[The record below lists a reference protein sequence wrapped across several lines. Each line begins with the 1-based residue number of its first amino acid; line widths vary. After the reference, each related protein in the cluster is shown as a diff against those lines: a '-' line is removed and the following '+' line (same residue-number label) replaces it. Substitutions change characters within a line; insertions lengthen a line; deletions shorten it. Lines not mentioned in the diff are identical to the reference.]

1 MAAESAAV
9 LGAAAGRQPG
19 IASKLNKT
27 AGFMVDED
35 SGVVASPVPLFAYYS
50 TMRPHSAFLLL
61 AACAPVSTV
70 AQQPARPK
78 PALVVFIAVDQMR
91 PDYFERWTDQLSGG
105 LKRLYQGSAFYAQG
119 MQDHAITETAPGH
132 STMLS
137 GRSPASTGVVT
148 NELGVPDS
156 TMALIG
162 VPGPGASPVRV
173 HGTMLYDW
181 MKSADK
187 ATRVLSVSRKDRG
200 AILPIGKAKVPVY
213 WYQLGIFTTSRYYGD
228 TLPTWLV
235 AWNAREGA
243 AKMAGRTWN
252 LLLDEKMYAEPDS
265 QPWERG
271 GNNFL
276 MPKTLGTD
284 SQSVVLEIL
293 ATPWADSLT
302 ADVALA
308 GTRALGLGKRANGT
322 DLLSVSFST
331 TDAIG
336 HVYGPDSRELHDQIL
351 RLDQWMGW
359 FMDSLSV
366 LVGGRPI
373 VYALT
378 ADHGVTS
385 FPEYLHSKGRMAGRA
400 RADSAVLQT
409 WRPLEQKYQTH
420 FGIEF
425 NNGLMLGDVAA
436 LRKAKINVDSL
447 ASDIAS
453 KLAHI
458 TGVTRIYT
466 PKLLAAADTADLDA
480 MRWRRSIPPD
490 FGWVAAATL
499 APGYIWSFSPA
510 ATTHGTTNRD
520 DVQVPILFMGQG
532 ITPGKYT
539 RARTVDIGPTLAA
552 YLGIKPLEKVEGIV
566 LPEVVRTP

>member
-1 MAAESAAV
+1 V
-9 LGAAAGRQPG
+9 R
-19 IASKLNKT
+19 
-27 AGFMVDED
+27 
-35 SGVVASPVPLFAYYS
+35 LFAYYS
-50 TMRPHSAFLLL
+50 TMRLLPAFLLL
-61 AACAPVSTV
+61 AACAHGAAT

-91 PDYFERWTDQLSGG
+91 PDYFERWTDQLTGG
-105 LKRLYQGSAFYAQG
+105 LKRLYEGSAFYAQG
-119 MQDHAITETAPGH
+119 QQDHAITETAPGH

-156 TMALIG
+156 TMPLIG
-162 VPGPGASPVRV
+162 VPGPGASPIRV

-181 MKSADK
+181 MKAADP

-200 AILPIGKAKVPVY
+200 AILPIGKAKGPVY
-213 WYQLGIFTTSRYYGD
+213 WYQLGIFTTSRYYAD
-228 TLPTWLV
+228 TLPTWLL

-271 GNNFL
+271 GNSFL

-284 SQSVVLEIL
+284 SQRVALEVI

-302 ADVALA
+302 ADVALDGA
-308 GTRALGLGKRANGT
+308 RALGLGKRANGT

-385 FPEYLHSKGRMAGRA
+385 FPEYLNSKGRMAGRA

-409 WRPLEQKYQTH
+409 WRPLEEKYGNN

-436 LRKAKINVDSL
+436 LKKAKINVDSL
-447 ASDIAS
+447 ASEIAS

-466 PKLLAAADTADLDA
+466 PKILAAADTTDLDA
-480 MRWRRSIPPD
+480 MRWRRSLPAG
-490 FGWVAAATL
+490 FGWVAAASL

-520 DVQVPILFMGQG
+520 DVQVPILFMGAG

-566 LPEVVRTP
+566 LPEVVKAP

>member
-1 MAAESAAV
+1 M
-9 LGAAAGRQPG
+9 
-19 IASKLNKT
+19 
-27 AGFMVDED
+27 
-35 SGVVASPVPLFAYYS
+35 
-50 TMRPHSAFLLL
+50 
-61 AACAPVSTV
+61 
-70 AQQPARPK
+70 
-78 PALVVFIAVDQMR
+78 VFIAVDQMR
-91 PDYFERWTDQLSGG
+91 PDYFDRWPGQLTGG
-105 LKRLYQGSAFYAQG
+105 FKRLYEGSAFFARG
-119 MQDHAITETAPGH
+119 EQDHAITETAPGH

-156 TMALIG
+156 TMPLIG

-173 HGTMLYDW
+173 NGTMLYDW
-181 MKSADK
+181 MKAADRG
-187 ATRVLSVSRKDRG
+187 TRVLSISRKDRG

-213 WYQLGIFTTSRYYGD
+213 WYQSGIFTTSRYYAD

-235 AWNAREGA
+235 AWNDRRGA
-243 AKMAGRTWN
+243 EKMAGRTWD
-252 LLLDEKMYAEPDS
+252 LLLDVNSYAEPDS

-271 GNNFL
+271 GSNNL
-276 MPKTLGTD
+276 MPKTLVTD
-284 SQSVVLEIL
+284 SLRVVLEVTV
-293 ATPWADSLT
+293 TPWMDSLN
-302 ADVALA
+302 ADVVLE
-308 GTRALGLGKRANGT
+308 GVRALGLGRRSNGT

-331 TDAIG
+331 TDLLG

-351 RLDQWMGW
+351 RLDRWLGW

-366 LVGGRPI
+366 LVDRRPV

-385 FPEYLHSKGRMAGRA
+385 FPEFLASRGRMSGRA

-409 WRPLEQKYQTH
+409 WRPLEARYKTN
-420 FGIEF
+420 FGIDF

-436 LRKAKINVDSL
+436 IRKAKLNVDSL
-447 ASDIAS
+447 ASAIAS

-466 PKLLAAADTADLDA
+466 PKILAAADTNDLDA
-480 MRWRRSIPPD
+480 MRWRRSVPVD
-490 FGWVAAATL
+490 FPWLAAASL

-510 ATTHGTTNRD
+510 STTHGTTNRD
-520 DVQVPILFMGQG
+520 DVQVPILFMGEG

-539 RARTVDIGPTLAA
+539 RARTVDIAPTLAA
-552 YLGIKPLEKVEGIV
+552 YLGIKPLEPVEGIV
-566 LPEVVRTP
+566 LPEVVKAP